1 MKISIVQMSLMAVL
15 ACSGVSAALPQ
26 EELRPL
32 VDAGWAKMMTTRNPR
47 TGVVAGCDTRK
58 SLPPP
63 DATNNLYRMYKGR
76 PGGWGPPGVG
86 DAPLICGTALS
97 GLVDKWNVTHD
108 ASVKDE
114 AAKVAQGV
122 LNLAVLH
129 GYKGFVCRGF
139 CSDDKTTVSLS
150 SRDQYTHWIH
160 GLWRYTAAKDL
171 ADPAIVAAYRQR
183 VVEVAA
189 FMEERVTEAH
199 EWNFGLAD
207 SPEKDYRGICTMW
220 GPEVWP
226 HEAARL
232 PMIYCAAYLATG
244 DVHWRDL
251 YETFIDEALDR
262 TLKIKEMTP
271 RQSAGPMPCYSL
283 FQANTSFEP
292 ILAYEKNPARVAK
305 IHEAM
310 NAFAHHA
317 RLRMKAAN
325 PDKPPYGMCWDGEL
339 ALTQLM
345 APDLSEAS
353 EVETFVEA
361 MIRRRN
367 LTTSG
372 VCRAAHVMAAYWRIV
387 SRLSPG
393 GTAPSSGPGTYF
405 VPEKGTANVVEPVK
419 MPANAQRQYTVAF
432 LGGSITEMHGFR
444 PRVMKQLRE
453 RYPNVAFTE
462 IAAGLS
468 STCSDTGAFRLEEDL
483 LSKGRPDVFIVEAA
497 VNDDQDGHFDRTHCI
512 RGMEGTVRHVLEVNP
527 ACAVVVGLMVNRGQ
541 YEQLMKGKTP
551 VPYAAHADVA
561 RHYGAAVADVG
572 SALVASAKSG
582 GLDWAGYKDC
592 HPSPAGCDL
601 GAKVVL
607 EALATVFDPLNPP
620 KARQLPP
627 LLDAASYAKGRA
639 VPPSALK
646 LGTGWQVSRPDW
658 KAIPGSKRGY
668 YCAGPA
674 IWSETPD
681 AVLSFSFTGSAC
693 GAFLTAGPDAGDL
706 EVVVDGGSPKVYHLR
721 ADYGQLHYP
730 YTQML
735 ADGLAEAPHMVQL
748 RVRATTRKGQAAS
761 AVRIH
766 RLYVNGEVR

>member
-1 MKISIVQMSLMAVL
+1 MSRLAMLGVGMCGLVL
-15 ACSGVSAALPQ
+15 AYA
-26 EELRPL
+26 
-32 VDAGWAKMMTTRNPR
+32 
-47 TGVVAGCDTRK
+47 
-58 SLPPP
+58 
-63 DATNNLYRMYKGR
+63 
-76 PGGWGPPGVG
+76 
-86 DAPLICGTALS
+86 
-97 GLVDKWNVTHD
+97 
-108 ASVKDE
+108 
-114 AAKVAQGV
+114 
-122 LNLAVLH
+122 
-129 GYKGFVCRGF
+129 
-139 CSDDKTTVSLS
+139 
-150 SRDQYTHWIH
+150 
-160 GLWRYTAAKDL
+160 
-171 ADPAIVAAYRQR
+171 
-183 VVEVAA
+183 
-189 FMEERVTEAH
+189 
-199 EWNFGLAD
+199 
-207 SPEKDYRGICTMW
+207 
-220 GPEVWP
+220 
-226 HEAARL
+226 
-232 PMIYCAAYLATG
+232 
-244 DVHWRDL
+244 
-251 YETFIDEALDR
+251 
-262 TLKIKEMTP
+262 
-271 RQSAGPMPCYSL
+271 
-283 FQANTSFEP
+283 
-292 ILAYEKNPARVAK
+292 
-305 IHEAM
+305 
-310 NAFAHHA
+310 
-317 RLRMKAAN
+317 
-325 PDKPPYGMCWDGEL
+325 
-339 ALTQLM
+339 
-345 APDLSEAS
+345 
-353 EVETFVEA
+353 
-361 MIRRRN
+361 
-367 LTTSG
+367 G

-620 KARQLPP
+620 KARHLPP

-674 IWSETPD
+674 IWS
-681 AVLSFSFTGSAC
+681 
-693 GAFLTAGPDAGDL
+693 
-706 EVVVDGGSPKVYHLR
+706 
-721 ADYGQLHYP
+721 
-730 YTQML
+730 
-735 ADGLAEAPHMVQL
+735 
-748 RVRATTRKGQAAS
+748 
-761 AVRIH
+761 
-766 RLYVNGEVR
+766 

>member
-160 GLWRYTAAKDL
+160 GLWRYTAATDL

-232 PMIYCAAYLATG
+232 PMIYCAAFLATG
-244 DVHWRDL
+244 DAHWRDL

-262 TLKIKEMTP
+262 TLKIKEMSP
-271 RQSAGPMPCYSL
+271 QKIAGRMPCYSL

-292 ILAYEKNPARVAK
+292 ILAYERNPARVAK
-305 IHEAM
+305 IKAAM
-310 NAFAHHA
+310 AAFADHA
-317 RLRMKAAN
+317 RRRAKGAN
-325 PDKPPYGMCWDGEL
+325 PAKPPYGMCWDGEL

-345 APDLSEAS
+345 APEIPDRAELAAFVAETVRRQDLA
-353 EVETFVEA
+353 
-361 MIRRRN
+361 R
-367 LTTSG
+367 SG
-372 VCRAAHVMAAYWRIV
+372 VCRAAHVMAAYWR
-387 SRLSPG
+387 
-393 GTAPSSGPGTYF
+393 
-405 VPEKGTANVVEPVK
+405 
-419 MPANAQRQYTVAF
+419 
-432 LGGSITEMHGFR
+432 
-444 PRVMKQLRE
+444 LR
-453 RYPNVAFTE
+453 R
-462 IAAGLS
+462 
-468 STCSDTGAFRLEEDL
+468 R
-483 LSKGRPDVFIVEAA
+483 
-497 VNDDQDGHFDRTHCI
+497 
-512 RGMEGTVRHVLEVNP
+512 
-527 ACAVVVGLMVNRGQ
+527 
-541 YEQLMKGKTP
+541 
-551 VPYAAHADVA
+551 
-561 RHYGAAVADVG
+561 
-572 SALVASAKSG
+572 
-582 GLDWAGYKDC
+582 
-592 HPSPAGCDL
+592 
-601 GAKVVL
+601 
-607 EALATVFDPLNPP
+607 
-620 KARQLPP
+620 
-627 LLDAASYAKGRA
+627 
-639 VPPSALK
+639 
-646 LGTGWQVSRPDW
+646 
-658 KAIPGSKRGY
+658 
-668 YCAGPA
+668 
-674 IWSETPD
+674 
-681 AVLSFSFTGSAC
+681 
-693 GAFLTAGPDAGDL
+693 
-706 EVVVDGGSPKVYHLR
+706 
-721 ADYGQLHYP
+721 
-730 YTQML
+730 
-735 ADGLAEAPHMVQL
+735 
-748 RVRATTRKGQAAS
+748 
-761 AVRIH
+761 
-766 RLYVNGEVR
+766 